1 MKIKDIK
8 IGSKFKFG
16 KIEFVK
22 LDNTYGG
29 CLCLA
34 ADVLFNGCFD
44 DVEDNRNNWATS
56 SLRQKLTEDIGE
68 YIDTGALF
76 PFDRDLTTD
85 DGLTEYGSC
94 TDVVSLLTCNEY
106 RQYRKLIPNC
116 RQEHWTI
123 TADSPKY
130 LYHILFIRFVDS
142 NGCLGSSYAYTGRYG
157 VRPLIVL
164 KSDTLVTV
172 EEK

>member
-8 IGSKFKFG
+8 TGSKFKFG

-85 DGLTEYGSC
+85 DGMTEYGSC
-94 TDVVSLLTCNEY
+94 TDVVSLLTCDEY
-106 RQYRKLIPNC
+106 RKYRKLIPNC
-116 RQEHWTI
+116 GKWHWTV
-123 TADSPKY
+123 TEDSLEY
-130 LYHILFIRFVDS
+130 WYDVRYVSS
-142 NGCLGSSYAYTGRYG
+142 NGNLSSDYACSGYLG
-157 VRPLIVL
+157 VRPLCVL
-164 KSDTLVTV
+164 KSDTIV
-172 EEK
+172 EVQKR

>member
-1 MKIKDIK
+1 MMKIKDIK

-34 ADVLFNGCFD
+34 TDVLFNGCFD
-44 DVEDNRNNWATS
+44 EDGKNNWATS
-56 SLRQKLTEDIGE
+56 TLRQKLTEDIGE

-85 DGLTEYGSC
+85 DGMTEYGSC
-94 TDVVSLLTCNEY
+94 TDVVSLLTCGEY
-106 RQYRKLIPNC
+106 RKYRKLIPNC
-116 RQEHWTI
+116 GKWHWTI
-123 TADSPKY
+123 TADSLEY
-130 LYHILFIRFVDS
+130 SYYVRLVLSDGSLS
-142 NGCLGSSYAYTGRYG
+142 NDTAYDGNYG
-157 VRPLIVL
+157 VRPLCVL
-164 KSDTLVTV
+164 KSDTIV
-172 EEK
+172 EVQNG